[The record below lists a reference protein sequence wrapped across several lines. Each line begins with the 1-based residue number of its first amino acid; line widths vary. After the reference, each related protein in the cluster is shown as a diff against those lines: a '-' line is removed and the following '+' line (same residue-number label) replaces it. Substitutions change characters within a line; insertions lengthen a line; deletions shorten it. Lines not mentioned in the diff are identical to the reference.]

1 MNLIDKI
8 SKEKT
13 LQNRTWLG
21 NFVYK
26 SLIVCRRKK
35 VLPNLLKIYLINQ
48 CINKKLY
55 RWHKMMRE
63 M

>member
-13 LQNRTWLG
+13 LENRTWLG

-26 SLIVCRRKK
+26 SLILCRRKK
-35 VLPNLLKIYLINQ
+35 GIAEFTQDIFSKSMY
-48 CINKKLY
+48 K
-55 RWHKMMRE
+55 
-63 M
+63 